1 MIHACLDFTTTW
13 SSTNLLF
20 SLLFFL
26 ATNRFDF
33 FSGRG
38 HRETTVVSMLLQQV
52 VPERC
57 LITTDSD
64 FGGYL

>member
-1 MIHACLDFTTTW
+1 MLVWTLLLLGVALIC
-13 SSTNLLF
+13 SSL
-20 SLLFFL
+20 SFFL